1 MGGDVGVRISE
12 SSVRYPPVGISDLR
26 NFKGI
31 TVGTYAGF
39 FFQTVILPFFLNRNK
54 QNGSKLI
61 IIMIVKGIF

>member
-39 FFQTVILPFFLNRNK
+39 FFFFFLE
-54 QNGSKLI
+54 
-61 IIMIVKGIF
+61 

>member
-31 TVGTYAGF
+31 TVGTCAGF

-54 QNGSKLI
+54 
-61 IIMIVKGIF
+61 

>member
-1 MGGDVGVRISE
+1 MVVSIGKGGGGGRCGVDVGVRISE

-39 FFQTVILPFFLNRNK
+39 FFFFFLE
-54 QNGSKLI
+54 
-61 IIMIVKGIF
+61 

>member
-1 MGGDVGVRISE
+1 MGVRISE

-39 FFQTVILPFFLNRNK
+39 FFFFFLNRNK